1 MFFHKISKTK
11 NRFRAYPTRQAVQ
24 TMGSTAMDDM
34 QRNSMRRQHQIWTSI
49 WSYLRFN
56 LLSSRP
62 VQLLIQTGLK
72 WDRDNCPGMA
82 AALSY
87 YALFSLFP
95 LLLVILSIV
104 GALIGPETHAFL
116 YVRKLIV
123 RDLPPAVQD
132 MVVGTMIALYQNSVG
147 AGIVGFSL
155 LFFTASKS
163 FTVLRQSVNKIWESP
178 ARMSEAG
185 SIRKMVLLVILN
197 KLLAYLLVLAT
208 ALLLLLSFFA
218 NLLIRAVIGVL
229 NHFQEHLDFIQ
240 QVDELLLTRGLQVS
254 TSVFILSVTLCV
266 IFKLLPT
273 ARPQWRDVW
282 LGAIITALMLV
293 GLQQFATGGVVSV
306 FSKFLSYGVIGS
318 VMILMLWI
326 FLACQIVFVG
336 CEFSYVYAH
345 LYGSRRSAAT

>member
-1 MFFHKISKTK
+1 M
-11 NRFRAYPTRQAVQ
+11 A
-24 TMGSTAMDDM
+24 DDT
-34 QRNSMRRQHQIWTSI
+34 QRNPMRRQPDIWTSI
-49 WSYLRFN
+49 WSYLRFKV
-56 LLSSRP
+56 LSSRP

-104 GALIGPETHAFL
+104 GALIGPKTDAFL
-116 YVRKLIV
+116 YVQKLIV
-123 RDLPPAVQD
+123 RDLPPAVHD
-132 MVVGTMIALYQNSVG
+132 MVVGTIIALNQNSVG

-155 LFFTASKS
+155 LFFTASTL
-163 FTVLRQSVNKIWESP
+163 FAVLRQSVNKIWESP
-178 ARMSEAG
+178 ARISEAG
-185 SIRKMVLLVILN
+185 SIPKMVLFFILN
-197 KLLAYLLVLAT
+197 KLVAYLLVLAT
-208 ALLLLLSFFA
+208 ALLLLASFVV
-218 NLLIRAVIGVL
+218 NLLIRAVIGVV
-229 NHFQEHLDFIQ
+229 NHFQEHLDLIR

-254 TSVFILSVTLCV
+254 SSVFILSVTLCV

-273 ARPQWRDVW
+273 VRPQWRDVW

-336 CEFSYVYAH
+336 CEFSYVYAN
-345 LYGSRRSAAT
+345 LYGSRRSAAA

>member
-1 MFFHKISKTK
+1 MFIDPIAKL
-11 NRFRAYPTRQAVQ
+11 NFRGDT
-24 TMGSTAMDDM
+24 
-34 QRNSMRRQHQIWTSI
+34 QRNPMRQQLHIWTSI
-49 WSYLRFN
+49 WSYLRFRI
-56 LLSSRP
+56 LPLRP
-62 VQLLIQTGLK
+62 VQLLVQTGLK

-104 GALIGPETHAFL
+104 GALMGPETDAFH
-116 YVRKLIV
+116 YIQRLIV
-123 RDLPPAVQD
+123 RDLPPAVHD
-132 MVVGTMIALYQNSVG
+132 MVVGTVIALNENSVG

-155 LFFTASKS
+155 LFFTASTL
-163 FTVLRQSVNKIWESP
+163 FAVLRQSVNKIWESP
-178 ARMSEAG
+178 ARLSEAG
-185 SIRKMVLLVILN
+185 SIPKMVLFFILN
-197 KLLAYLLVLAT
+197 KLVAYLLVLAT
-208 ALLLLLSFFA
+208 ALLLLASFVA
-218 NLLIRAVIGVL
+218 NVLIRTVIELV
-229 NHFQEHLDFIQ
+229 NHFQESVPFIQ

-254 TSVFILSVTLCV
+254 TSVFILSVTLC
-266 IFKLLPT
+266 ILFKLLPT
-273 ARPQWRDVW
+273 VRPQWRDVW

-336 CEFSYVYAH
+336 CELSYVYAH
-345 LYGSRRSAAT
+345 LYGSRRTPAT

>member
-1 MFFHKISKTK
+1 M
-11 NRFRAYPTRQAVQ
+11 P
-24 TMGSTAMDDM
+24 DDTH
-34 QRNSMRRQHQIWTSI
+34 RNQLRRQPHIWASI
-49 WSYLRFN
+49 WPYLRDKV
-56 LLSSRP
+56 LPSRP

-104 GALIGPETHAFL
+104 GALIGPETHAFI
-116 YVRKLIV
+116 YVQKLIV
-123 RDLPPAVQD
+123 RDLPPAVHD
-132 MVVGTMIALYQNSVG
+132 MVVGTILALNQKSVG

-155 LFFTASKS
+155 LFFTASKL
-163 FTVLRQSVNKIWESP
+163 FAVLRQSVNTIWESP
-178 ARMSEAG
+178 ARISEAG
-185 SIRKMVLLVILN
+185 SIRKMVFILILN
-197 KLLAYLLVLAT
+197 KLVAYLLVLVT

-218 NLLIRAVIGVL
+218 NLLIRAVIGVV
-229 NHFQEHLDFIQ
+229 NQFQEHLDFLQ
-240 QVDELLLTRGLQVS
+240 QVDELLLTRGLHVS
-254 TSVFILSVTLCV
+254 TSVVILSATLCV

-282 LGAIITALMLV
+282 LGAIITACMLV
-293 GLQQFATGGVVSV
+293 GLQEFATGGVVSV

-326 FLACQIVFVG
+326 FLACQIVFLG

-345 LYGSRRSAAT
+345 LYGSRRSAAA

>member
-1 MFFHKISKTK
+1 MLIGRTPCIVYRY
-11 NRFRAYPTRQAVQ
+11 NRDIQMPNDTH
-24 TMGSTAMDDM
+24 
-34 QRNSMRRQHQIWTSI
+34 RNQLRRQPRIWAFN
-49 WSYLRFN
+49 WSYLRFEV
-56 LLSSRP
+56 LPSRP
-62 VQLLIQTGLK
+62 VQLLVQTGLK

-104 GALIGPETHAFL
+104 GALIGPETDAFL
-116 YVRKLIV
+116 YVQKMIV
-123 RDLPPAVQD
+123 RDLPPAIHD
-132 MVVGTMIALYQNSVG
+132 MVVGTILALHQNSVG

-155 LFFTASKS
+155 LFFAASKL
-163 FTVLRQSVNKIWESP
+163 FIALRHSVNVIWESP
-178 ARMSEAG
+178 ARISEAG
-185 SIRKMVLLVILN
+185 SVRKMVLLFFLN

-208 ALLLLLSFFA
+208 ALLLIVSLVA
-218 NLLIRAVIGVL
+218 NLLIRAVIGVV
-229 NHFQEHLDFIQ
+229 NHFQQHLDFIQ

-254 TSVFILSVTLCV
+254 ASVFILSVTLCI

-273 ARPQWRDVW
+273 VRPQWRDVW
-282 LGAIITALMLV
+282 LGAVITALLLV

-326 FLACQIVFVG
+326 FLAFQIVLTG
-336 CEFSYVYAH
+336 CELSSVYAR
-345 LYGSRRSAAT
+345 LYGSRRSAGA